1 MEEIDGK
8 RLFGLLLQ
16 NPNPSKNT
24 KKDIKLNVFATGKH
38 ETTSHTWT
46 IIPCF
51 LVDLGSMVLM
61 WKLGGGK
68 FSQSVFFCLVLQTLP
83 TAFEL
88 QEKLSLDSKFASHVR
103 QIRYFLNG
111 WLKCGVN
118 SQYDKSST

>member
-1 MEEIDGK
+1 MGRGCLDYYRKTQTPVSI
-8 RLFGLLLQ
+8 Q
-16 NPNPSKNT
+16 

-68 FSQSVFFCLVLQTLP
+68 FSQGVFFCLVLQTPP

-88 QEKLSLDSKFASHVR
+88 QEKVSLDSKFASHVR

-111 WLKCGVN
+111 WLKCDVN
-118 SQYDKSST
+118 GQYDKSST

>member
-1 MEEIDGK
+1 MCWLAWEYFSLSPGKVEEIDGK

-68 FSQSVFFCLVLQTLP
+68 FSQSVFFCLVLQTPP

-88 QEKLSLDSKFASHVR
+88 QEKLT
-103 QIRYFLNG
+103 
-111 WLKCGVN
+111 
-118 SQYDKSST
+118 DKVLFERMVKMWRE